1 MVPGRGARSKLV
13 GANPKFK
20 CISSAKMMGYS
31 SATDGQIEVEAEILL
46 SKEGIRSRGSVVVY
60 NVHEYAGA
68 RIIRSTMPL

>member
-1 MVPGRGARSKLV
+1 
-13 GANPKFK
+13 
-20 CISSAKMMGYS
+20 MMGYS